1 MITLENFK
9 SGGRKALVFL
19 FSAVF
24 VGLLLVGCGCTEGG
38 RLARKPVL
46 SINGR
51 EISTQEFADRL
62 ALQLKDYD
70 ALQAKDEETL
80 ARAKQAVAD
89 QFIIETLV
97 AGYAKKNKI
106 EVSQAELDE
115 AINKVRARYPDDLA
129 FRRVLAQQNMPF
141 EKWKT
146 DLTKSLLQQ
155 KIRTQ
160 AATNSPEPSEA
171 EMKVYY
177 DKQKSL
183 FSRPARVQIRQ
194 ILTDKEDNARRM
206 LEEIRAGKDLGKLAQ
221 EYSLAPEASN
231 GGKTGWIEKGTLEV
245 FDTAFKM
252 NVGAKSK
259 VLKSPYGFHI
269 FEVLKKESEAHLSF
283 NDAKAKIKSLLKERR
298 DQEAFMKWLEVELK
312 ASKVMRDDRLIDAI
326 QVTTR
331 GS

>member
-1 MITLENFK
+1 MSKLIKLK
-9 SGGRKALVFL
+9 SEGTKALVFL
-19 FSAVF
+19 SCAVF
-24 VGLLLVGCGCTEGG
+24 FLSLAGCSCTEGG

-46 SINGR
+46 QINER

-70 ALQAKDEETL
+70 ALQAKDEATL

-89 QFIIETLV
+89 SFIIETL
-97 AGYAKKNKI
+97 ATKYAEKNNI
-106 EVSQAELDE
+106 AVTPQELDD
-115 AINKVRARYPDDLA
+115 AINQVRARYPDDLA

-141 EKWKT
+141 EKWKE
-146 DLTKSLLQQ
+146 DLSTSLLQQ
-155 KIRTQ
+155 KIRSHV
-160 AATNSPEPSEA
+160 AASNSEPTDQ
-171 EMKVYY
+171 EMKEFYE
-177 DKQKSL
+177 KQKIT
-183 FSRPARVQIRQ
+183 FSRPARVQLRQ

-206 LEEIRAGKDLGKLAQ
+206 LEEIQAGKDLGKLAQ
-221 EYSLAPEASN
+221 EFSLAPEAAN

-252 NVGAKSK
+252 NVGARSK

-269 FEVLKKESEAHLSF
+269 FEVLKKEPEAHLSF
-283 NDAKAKIKSLLKERR
+283 NDAKAKIRTLLKERK
-298 DQEAFMKWLEVELK
+298 DQEAFMKWLEQELK
-312 ASKVMRDDRLIDAI
+312 ASKVMRDDRLIEAI

>member
-1 MITLENFK
+1 MITLKKLK
-9 SGGRKALVFL
+9 SEGTKALVFL
-19 FSAVF
+19 FSA
-24 VGLLLVGCGCTEGG
+24 LLFAGCSCTEGG
-38 RLARKPVL
+38 RLARKSVL
-46 SINGR
+46 TINDR
-51 EISTQEFADRL
+51 EVSTQEFADRL

-70 ALQAKDEETL
+70 ALQAKDEATL

-97 AGYAKKNKI
+97 ASYAKKNKI
-106 EVSQAELDE
+106 EVTQQELDE
-115 AINKVRARYPDDLA
+115 SINKVRARYPDDLA

-141 EKWKT
+141 DKWKA

-155 KIRTQ
+155 KIRTY
-160 AATNSPEPSEA
+160 ASANSPEPTEQ
-171 EMKVYY
+171 ELKEYY
-177 DKQKSL
+177 EKQKPL

-206 LEEIRAGKDLGKLAQ
+206 LEEIRAGRDLGKLAQ
-221 EYSLAPEASN
+221 EFSLAPEASD

-269 FEVLKKESEAHLSF
+269 FEVLKKEPEAHLSF
-283 NDAKAKIKSLLKERR
+283 TDAKAKIRTLLKERT
-298 DQEAFMKWLEVELK
+298 DQEAFMKWLEQELK
-312 ASKVMRDDRLIDAI
+312 ASKVMRDDRLIEAI

>member
-1 MITLENFK
+1 MIKFQKLNRE
-9 SGGRKALVFL
+9 GRKALVFL
-19 FSAVF
+19 FSTLVC
-24 VGLLLVGCGCTEGG
+24 LLLSSCSCTEGG

-51 EISTQEFADRL
+51 EVSTQEFADRL

-70 ALQAKDEETL
+70 ALQAKDEATL

-97 AGYAKKNKI
+97 SSYAEKNKI
-106 EVSQAELDE
+106 EVTRQELDE

-129 FRRVLAQQNMPF
+129 FRRMLAQQNMPF
-141 EKWKT
+141 DKWKE

-160 AATNSPEPSEA
+160 VSLNSPEPSEQ
-171 EMKVYY
+171 ELKDYY
-177 DKQKSL
+177 EKQKAM
-183 FSRPARVQIRQ
+183 FSRPARVQLRQ

-206 LEEIRAGKDLGKLAQ
+206 LEEVQAGKDLGKLAQ
-221 EYSLAPEASN
+221 EFSLAPEASN

-245 FDTAFKM
+245 FDNAFKM
-252 NVGAKSK
+252 NVGARSK

-269 FEVLKKESEAHLSF
+269 FEVLKKEPEAHLSF
-283 NDAKAKIKSLLKERR
+283 TDAKAKIKTLLKERK
-298 DQEAFMKWLEVELK
+298 DQEAFMKWLEKELK
-312 ASKVMRDDRLIDAI
+312 ASKVMRDDRLIEAI